1 MKTFWLR
8 LYQAS
13 HWAACHINIC
23 RATMPPHGNHYPG
36 LREHHVYCVL
46 RNNKSTFCAPF
57 RKGSEERTKWNP
69 ISDDLYSQHV
79 NLLWW
84 LRAKS
89 VRPPVYLGRSCWESL
104 CVIVTA
110 LIMFWLDNTK
120 LCRLKTHGTR
130 YKHCCVEKLKQ
141 IVSIWKMFEKFFGH
155 FECVAH
161 DAEVSPCWGAEL
173 QSKTSEGFADNG
185 SSELLGA
192 RNSQN

>member
-1 MKTFWLR
+1 M
-8 LYQAS
+8 QS
-13 HWAACHINIC
+13 HNAPTWQSL
-23 RATMPPHGNHYPG
+23 PE

-89 VRPPVYLGRSCWESL
+89 VRPPVYLGRRCWESL

-130 YKHCCVEKLKQ
+130 YKL
-141 IVSIWKMFEKFFGH
+141 SWKAKANCFNMENVWEIFRSLWVRG
-155 FECVAH
+155 
-161 DAEVSPCWGAEL
+161 PWRRGQL
-173 QSKTSEGFADNG
+173 MLRSKSKASEGFADNG
-185 SSELLGA
+185 SSELLWA